1 MLALVKSKVISSPL
15 LSVKHIGHL
24 VTVIYLSFVIFS
36 PRGMGTKAFFSIYF
50 SRFLG
55 DSLDGNY
62 PHSSQWDTIFRC
74 NENIYL
80 YIGLGVDYLMY
91 YI

>member
-36 PRGMGTKAFFSIYF
+36 PRGMGTKAFFSIY
-50 SRFLG
+50 
-55 DSLDGNY
+55 SLDGNN
-62 PHSSQWDTIFRC
+62 PIFKPV
-74 NENIYL
+74 IPYFVGMKTF
-80 YIGLGVDYLMY
+80 ISD
-91 YI
+91 

>member
-1 MLALVKSKVISSPL
+1 MLALVKGKVISSPL

-55 DSLDGNY
+55 DSLDGNN
-62 PHSSQWDTIFRC
+62 PIFKPV
-74 NENIYL
+74 IPYFVGMKTF
-80 YIGLGVDYLMY
+80 ISD
-91 YI
+91 